1 MNYFELFNIDPCY
14 EIDETELEL
23 KYLKLQQKYHP
34 DNCETVDDQ
43 LISIEKTIE
52 INNAYSILSDDVS
65 LVQYYLKNEGF
76 NLNDEDIQKNL
87 TPLDLMFLLDLQEM
101 INENPSKINLFKQ
114 GLKEK
119 TSSIR
124 LSLVLD
130 IKNNNKENIASN
142 LSKLIFFNKSLKHI
156 D

>member
-1 MNYFELFNIDPCY
+1 MNCFELFNIDPCY

-114 GLKEK
+114 ELKEK

>member
-14 EIDETELEL
+14 EIDEAELEL

-34 DNCETVDDQ
+34 DNCKTVDDQ

-114 GLKEK
+114 ELKEK

>member
-114 GLKEK
+114 ELKEK